1 MVTLYL
7 SSLQGLSKRISI
19 HQYVSFFISKM
30 NYFTHQLFNSEELE
44 ILRKN
49 LDKEELFWEDGK
61 QTAGKYAARVKNNL
75 QLKRDSDASIKFSS
89 LITKKILSNE
99 LIKSFALP
107 KKIHGTIFSKS
118 KSGMKYGRHI
128 DNAYMSSGRADLSFT
143 IFLSCKDNYQGGELS
158 IEGFNSE
165 EKFKLNAGE
174 IIIYPST
181 YLHSVEEVFGG
192 ERLVFIGWIESYVK
206 SIEEREYLFDLDA
219 AARSLLAKYGRSEE
233 VDLIFKSYS
242 NLLRRLGS

>member
-1 MVTLYL
+1 
-7 SSLQGLSKRISI
+7 
-19 HQYVSFFISKM
+19 M
-30 NYFTHQLFNSEELE
+30 NYLIHKLLNSEELE

-49 LDKEELFWEDGK
+49 LDKEDSFWEDGK
-61 QTAGKYAARVKNNL
+61 KTAGKHASEVKNNL
-75 QLKRDSDASIKFSS
+75 QLKRDINLSKKLSK
-89 LITKKILSNE
+89 LIIKKILSND

-107 KKIHGTIFSKS
+107 KKIHGTMFSKS
-118 KSGMKYGRHI
+118 KSGMKYGSHI
-128 DNAYMSSGRADLSFT
+128 DNPFMSSGRADLSFT
-143 IFLSCKDNYQGGELS
+143 IFLSSKENYDGGALS
-158 IEGFNSE
+158 IESFNSE
-165 EKFKLNAGE
+165 KKFKLEAGE

-181 YLHSVEEVFGG
+181 YLHSVEEVITG

-242 NLLRRLGS
+242 NFLRRLGS

>member
-1 MVTLYL
+1 
-7 SSLQGLSKRISI
+7 
-19 HQYVSFFISKM
+19 M
-30 NYFTHQLFNSEELE
+30 NYLTSQVLIKEEIE
-44 ILRKN
+44 ILIKSIN
-49 LDKEELFWEDGK
+49 KQNDLWEDGK
-61 QTAGKYAARVKNNL
+61 KTAGFHASKVKKNL
-75 QLKRDSDASIKFSS
+75 QLKRDSNLSIKYSE

-107 KKIHGTIFSKS
+107 KKVHGTIFSKT

-143 IFLSCKDNYQGGELS
+143 IFLNNKNNYEGGALS
-158 IEGFNSE
+158 IESFNSE
-165 EKFKLNAGE
+165 EKFKLDAGE

-181 YLHSVEEVFGG
+181 NLHSVEEVFDG

-206 SIEEREYLFDLDA
+206 SIEDREYLFDLDA
-219 AARSLLAKYGRSEE
+219 AARSLLAKYGRSDE

>member
-1 MVTLYL
+1 
-7 SSLQGLSKRISI
+7 
-19 HQYVSFFISKM
+19 M
-30 NYFTHQLFNSEELE
+30 NYLTLELLNSEELE

-61 QTAGKYAARVKNNL
+61 KTAGKQAAMVKKNL
-75 QLKRDSDASIKFSS
+75 QLRRDSDLSIKFSR

-99 LIKSFALP
+99 VIKSFALP
-107 KKIHGTIFSKS
+107 KKVHGTIFSKTTC
-118 KSGMKYGRHI
+118 GMKYGSHV
-128 DNAYMSSGRADLSFT
+128 DNPYMSSGRADLSFT
-143 IFLSCKDNYQGGELS
+143 TFLNCKTKYKGGELS
-158 IEGFNSE
+158 IESFNSE
-165 EKFKLNAGE
+165 EKFKLDAGE

-181 YLHSVEEVFGG
+181 YLHSVEEVTEG
-192 ERLVFIGWIESYVK
+192 ERLVFIGWIESYIK

>member
-1 MVTLYL
+1 
-7 SSLQGLSKRISI
+7 
-19 HQYVSFFISKM
+19 M
-30 NYFTHQLFNSEELE
+30 NYLTLQILNNDELK
-44 ILRKN
+44 ILRQN
-49 LDKEELFWEDGK
+49 LDSKELPWVDGK
-61 QTAGKYAARVKNNL
+61 QTAGEHAAKVKNNL
-75 QLKRDSDASIKFSS
+75 QLRRDSDLSKKFSV

-107 KKIHGTIFSKS
+107 KKVHGTIFSKS

-128 DNAYMSSGRADLSFT
+128 DNPYMSSGRADLSFT
-143 IFLSCKDNYQGGELS
+143 IFLNGKDKYNGGELS
-158 IEGFNSE
+158 IESFNSE
-165 EKFKLNAGE
+165 KKFKLNAGE

-181 YLHSVEEVFGG
+181 YLHSVEEVIDG
-192 ERLVFIGWIESYVK
+192 ERLVFIGWIESYIK

-219 AARSLLAKYGRSEE
+219 AARSLLAKYGRSDE

>member
-1 MVTLYL
+1 
-7 SSLQGLSKRISI
+7 
-19 HQYVSFFISKM
+19 M
-30 NYFTHQLFNSEELE
+30 NYLIQPLLNSEELE

-49 LDKEELFWEDGK
+49 LDKEEFWEDGK
-61 QTAGKYAARVKNNL
+61 QTAGKHAAKVKNNL
-75 QLKRDSDASIKFSS
+75 QLRRNSDFSKKFST

-99 LIKSFALP
+99 IIKSFALP
-107 KKIHGTIFSKS
+107 KKVHGSMFSKYT
-118 KSGMKYGRHI
+118 KGKGYGRHI
-128 DNAYMSSGRADLSFT
+128 DNTYMSTGRADLSFT
-143 IFLSCKDNYQGGELS
+143 IFLNCKDNFKGGELS
-158 IEGFNSE
+158 IESFNSE
-165 EKFKLNAGE
+165 KKFKLDEGE

-181 YLHSVEEVFGG
+181 YLHSVEEVIDG

-242 NLLRRLGS
+242 NLLKRLGS